1 MYMWCNQLLSTPTW
15 NAERRL
21 CGFALLFSIF
31 GLFESEK
38 KDSKNRKENKEKWE
52 KLIHKCNTKQIV
64 FEEHNEP
71 GACSFI
77 NWSGFIIN
85 GADRN

>member
-1 MYMWCNQLLSTPTW
+1 MQSIIEYTNM
-15 NAERRL
+15 ERRAASVWV
-21 CGFALLFSIF
+21 CSAFFYFRVIRVG
-31 GLFESEK
+31 K